1 MLLRILIMFFLTIQA
16 SFGVSIVLDGTK
28 NIISGSDCSTATYRF
43 GTTTSYNGENLDIIL
58 EVTEEDNEYL
68 GGACVDTQNGV
79 VSFHI
84 RDRDNSNNVASMDL
98 KFTVVKHN
106 TFTPVNVDTLTVT
119 NFDLDSNDN
128 GDTETDDV
136 YYKNPLET
144 LISSDSDVLLL
155 SGDFYNK
162 YDVKL
167 RGKSNGNCNDSATL
181 TELSCRAGAIW
192 KNTSSIYARVQNDN
206 AYGQYYNPYN
216 NDAHRL
222 IQFSFEYEDIA
233 PLISDNN
240 TSKDCGTYSFST
252 NSDSWIEGATHSQY
266 DNSLNIQKNISIPNA
281 SQLKIS
287 FSGATEEDYDYL
299 YIIDAN
305 GVEHAYSGDLNNKN
319 DLIIDGSSVTL
330 KFTSD
335 GSVAREGVTITI
347 ESLGCNEDYDFGDAP
362 NQYTHVSHKI
372 SPNLYLGNSV
382 PDAEADQQSSADA
395 SGDGDDDNDGAI
407 ELPTLTVGDNSY
419 TVPVKVFNNTGQ
431 TAYITAWIDFN
442 RNGTFEYEEALN
454 TNNLQIASSNNVQT
468 VNVTWDNFT
477 DGDTTAINS
486 AIAGKAIM
494 RIRLTTSRILRCDD
508 PHYKDNG
515 DYQDN
520 YFVSPDG
527 EVEDYEITI
536 EPPLPNVT
544 EPCGTLYYS
553 TVTNAWVEGTT
564 PVEYINNLDISKT
577 IEMNGTNSLRITVSG
592 EIEHGN
598 GADYDWVYVYD
609 ENGNEVYKDDGNLDN
624 TPFIVEG
631 NKVTITLHSDGG
643 ATEIGATVKIEGTSC
658 SESNTI
664 DNPTLSLNSNHS
676 ILEGNS
682 DTTDLVFP
690 ISLSKPAVEDI
701 VLHYEITD
709 INTTVNEDYILESN
723 LSILIPKDANSSSI
737 IIKVKGDMEI
747 ENNETFSLR
756 LVDATNAIVDSAIV
770 IGTIINDDSIR
781 PIGCLQTAWMF
792 QNKPTDINALNLVNG
807 QMSSV
812 KNNISDDNINAV
824 GFNKKDGY
832 FWGYNHT
839 KRDGTISRIGMNDQ
853 GDWIAEDFKIS
864 GLNGFV
870 SYVGDID
877 NNGHLYLK
885 VKGSGRRVVV
895 IDLDPNSPNYL
906 TKINDFNLNFNLD
919 TADWGFNPKDNKLYA
934 VNNGS
939 GTKYLYKIDPSNGHQ
954 LSKEDTLLT
963 ERRGFG
969 ASFFDANGFYYV
981 YDNRSGNIYRID
993 VANSPNAVLFATA
1006 DIVSLNDGAMC
1017 TDAEFKFDFGD
1028 LPENYPTN
1036 LESNGARHSLP
1047 TYGEPTIYLGAGVS
1061 HENNGK
1067 PSTNANLDED
1077 DDGVNLNNSSL
1088 QNKTIHSGET
1098 TTLQI
1103 TTHGVGYLSA
1113 WIDWNSDGDFN
1124 DTNEQI
1130 AQNIDGSSGLIT
1142 LNVIA
1147 PYNLSNSATYARFR
1161 YSYQENLTPIGSAID
1176 GEVEDYKINI
1186 EAEPIPIAEYRFDKC
1201 SWNGTVGE
1209 VKDSIGSINGTAHNN
1224 LTTNSGGKIQRAGA
1238 FNKSEEHYI
1247 DFGDNFNPNSDKFSI
1262 SIWFKSNTT
1271 DGEQIL
1277 YNKEGLYE
1285 AAIHN
1290 GYFQYAFQPHW
1301 AWDGGNSFPVEPN
1314 TWYHAVITYDG
1325 TKQRVY
1331 RNGVEVY
1338 NREETGGNI
1347 GSSSFNLLVGARNSN
1362 TPYNFFDGTIDEFKI
1377 YDGALSAKDI
1387 NLTYQNE
1394 KLGKNWNG
1402 TDREA
1407 VVCTPPSPIAEY
1419 RFDKCNFNGLT
1430 VEDSSGNNFNGTIA
1444 GDVKTSSEAK
1454 VVRSAHFKGGAVDA
1468 TLLGLNTSDGAKTT
1482 VSFWMNWNGSEA
1494 SGGGQNWGQIPIS
1507 WGEGSDSYNLHID
1520 VLRPNEDTTLQIGFN
1535 THNADNYGVDVEEYA
1550 HGWHHIVAIFNNG
1563 DVEGSKLYIDGVEQL
1578 LDSTPGRTPINSR
1591 AHVRNKLRIGG
1602 VKNSDQPYA
1611 FKDYLDE
1618 VKIFKG
1624 ELTQQRIIEIYN
1636 NEKVGK
1642 NWDGAN
1648 REDVVCEEAQEPFTC
1663 NQTLYISNRTELGT
1677 GSGDSGATWLH
1688 NFDAMGANYAAMGDG
1703 FVSND
1708 GGYNAIG
1715 YNVQNNFIYALYKN
1729 SLLQIDKNANVKN
1742 LGTVTGLP
1750 NHQLYA
1756 GEFDRDGYYYV
1767 TGTGDADNI
1776 MYKIDITQK
1785 KVIKTI
1791 TLSQSVQFWDM
1802 AIDATGEY
1810 FYTMLIQDTN
1820 GDFKNDKFAKI
1831 KISDGTITTIGNS
1844 HSDLSSYISLIFSDG
1859 QGKVIALSQDGKL
1872 YEIIPQS
1879 GKIYFTRPFAPL
1891 SYYNDGTSCPDA
1903 NITLPPHPPRLSINN
1918 ISELEGDSGETTFN
1932 FTVTADKPFDMMPMS
1947 GEMFYY
1953 RVVDGDGNE
1962 VVSPHGVAL
1971 SNDHDFEAQE
1981 GIGMGMN
1988 MFGDGVSV
1996 NIPVTVY
2003 GDNKIEKDEEF
2014 YVEIYS
2020 PQLPPMMSPKY
2031 IIDKNV
2037 GIGTIINDDAPNLS
2051 IERTNS
2057 NSVDNNT
2064 VKNRKS
2070 FYTQIAGK
2078 DFDYAIV
2085 SYEGE
2090 HPYAIKD
2097 TTVKVELIDNN
2108 STTANE
2114 VIYGA
2119 TYLYLS
2125 DENARFNITT
2135 LHDLEIQRASRNA
2148 IFKVSYLLDENGT
2161 LMHGAYNNEAE
2172 YNLTKSSNKNQETYG
2187 YSDNFAIRPA
2197 SYHIELNDV
2206 DRDNNSVTYATNDSG
2221 QNQELKLVA
2230 GYNYKLKA
2238 QAVID
2243 GNNSIARH
2251 YRTIN
2256 SKELNV
2262 TLNFDET
2269 GTTSCAD
2276 TNISQLENY
2285 SFFDGKLNKN
2295 LSHDNVGKYTLHIED
2310 INWTNID
2317 KDITLLGCVL
2327 GSSSNIADET
2337 GRFGC
2342 NIASDEG
2349 NNLNDIKMT
2358 FKPYKFEFINTNL
2371 SNINGNGKNY
2381 TYMSDLTHSQKMGL
2395 KLHSTIIAKGK
2406 NNTTLTNFTKGCE
2419 ATAVSLSSEF
2429 TVLSDTGEH
2438 NSSEN
2443 FLLFGVNKTVI
2454 HPQNILRINDDNS
2467 THLPLFNN
2475 LTLPKE
2481 SFLNENEG
2489 NSSIDILYNMQRNFN
2504 EASNPIQVNFL
2515 SLDAN
2520 ATEAKAM
2527 MTNKENTPKGEGAI
2541 PNSIRTF
2548 YFTRIAAEKK
2558 NFPKTNRKVVK
2569 TPLSVEIYCKV
2580 VGNRDWCD
2588 NTMNLKNIGR
2598 NTYKTDRGWY
2608 LAVEH
2613 NSTVDGKINSLISS
2627 NDSVVFKN
2635 ANPIADFI
2643 DGRVDNIETEY
2654 TNETLEGTNRADIA
2668 IDSDVWLRFNTKET
2682 VAGVS
2687 GHPSS
2692 YSVTFKSISNET
2704 GVGKRGYMLKQRPQV
2719 DRNGKMSW

>member
-1 MLLRILIMFFLTIQA
+1 
-16 SFGVSIVLDGTK
+16 
-28 NIISGSDCSTATYRF
+28 
-43 GTTTSYNGENLDIIL
+43 
-58 EVTEEDNEYL
+58 
-68 GGACVDTQNGV
+68 
-79 VSFHI
+79 
-84 RDRDNSNNVASMDL
+84 
-98 KFTVVKHN
+98 
-106 TFTPVNVDTLTVT
+106 
-119 NFDLDSNDN
+119 
-128 GDTETDDV
+128 
-136 YYKNPLET
+136 
-144 LISSDSDVLLL
+144 
-155 SGDFYNK
+155 
-162 YDVKL
+162 
-167 RGKSNGNCNDSATL
+167 
-181 TELSCRAGAIW
+181 
-192 KNTSSIYARVQNDN
+192 
-206 AYGQYYNPYN
+206 
-216 NDAHRL
+216 
-222 IQFSFEYEDIA
+222 
-233 PLISDNN
+233 
-240 TSKDCGTYSFST
+240 
-252 NSDSWIEGATHSQY
+252 
-266 DNSLNIQKNISIPNA
+266 
-281 SQLKIS
+281 
-287 FSGATEEDYDYL
+287 
-299 YIIDAN
+299 
-305 GVEHAYSGDLNNKN
+305 
-319 DLIIDGSSVTL
+319 
-330 KFTSD
+330 
-335 GSVAREGVTITI
+335 
-347 ESLGCNEDYDFGDAP
+347 
-362 NQYTHVSHKI
+362 
-372 SPNLYLGNSV
+372 
-382 PDAEADQQSSADA
+382 
-395 SGDGDDDNDGAI
+395 
-407 ELPTLTVGDNSY
+407 
-419 TVPVKVFNNTGQ
+419 
-431 TAYITAWIDFN
+431 
-442 RNGTFEYEEALN
+442 
-454 TNNLQIASSNNVQT
+454 
-468 VNVTWDNFT
+468 
-477 DGDTTAINS
+477 
-486 AIAGKAIM
+486 
-494 RIRLTTSRILRCDD
+494 
-508 PHYKDNG
+508 
-515 DYQDN
+515 
-520 YFVSPDG
+520 
-527 EVEDYEITI
+527 
-536 EPPLPNVT
+536 
-544 EPCGTLYYS
+544 
-553 TVTNAWVEGTT
+553 
-564 PVEYINNLDISKT
+564 
-577 IEMNGTNSLRITVSG
+577 
-592 EIEHGN
+592 
-598 GADYDWVYVYD
+598 
-609 ENGNEVYKDDGNLDN
+609 
-624 TPFIVEG
+624 
-631 NKVTITLHSDGG
+631 
-643 ATEIGATVKIEGTSC
+643 
-658 SESNTI
+658 
-664 DNPTLSLNSNHS
+664 
-676 ILEGNS
+676 
-682 DTTDLVFP
+682 
-690 ISLSKPAVEDI
+690 
-701 VLHYEITD
+701 
-709 INTTVNEDYILESN
+709 
-723 LSILIPKDANSSSI
+723 
-737 IIKVKGDMEI
+737 
-747 ENNETFSLR
+747 
-756 LVDATNAIVDSAIV
+756 
-770 IGTIINDDSIR
+770 
-781 PIGCLQTAWMF
+781 
-792 QNKPTDINALNLVNG
+792 
-807 QMSSV
+807 
-812 KNNISDDNINAV
+812 
-824 GFNKKDGY
+824 
-832 FWGYNHT
+832 
-839 KRDGTISRIGMNDQ
+839 
-853 GDWIAEDFKIS
+853 
-864 GLNGFV
+864 
-870 SYVGDID
+870 
-877 NNGHLYLK
+877 
-885 VKGSGRRVVV
+885 
-895 IDLDPNSPNYL
+895 
-906 TKINDFNLNFNLD
+906 
-919 TADWGFNPKDNKLYA
+919 
-934 VNNGS
+934 
-939 GTKYLYKIDPSNGHQ
+939 
-954 LSKEDTLLT
+954 
-963 ERRGFG
+963 
-969 ASFFDANGFYYV
+969 
-981 YDNRSGNIYRID
+981 
-993 VANSPNAVLFATA
+993 
-1006 DIVSLNDGAMC
+1006 
-1017 TDAEFKFDFGD
+1017 
-1028 LPENYPTN
+1028 
-1036 LESNGARHSLP
+1036 
-1047 TYGEPTIYLGAGVS
+1047 
-1061 HENNGK
+1061 
-1067 PSTNANLDED
+1067 
-1077 DDGVNLNNSSL
+1077 
-1088 QNKTIHSGET
+1088 
-1098 TTLQI
+1098 
-1103 TTHGVGYLSA
+1103 
-1113 WIDWNSDGDFN
+1113 
-1124 DTNEQI
+1124 
-1130 AQNIDGSSGLIT
+1130 
-1142 LNVIA
+1142 
-1147 PYNLSNSATYARFR
+1147 
-1161 YSYQENLTPIGSAID
+1161 
-1176 GEVEDYKINI
+1176 
-1186 EAEPIPIAEYRFDKC
+1186 
-1201 SWNGTVGE
+1201 
-1209 VKDSIGSINGTAHNN
+1209 
-1224 LTTNSGGKIQRAGA
+1224 
-1238 FNKSEEHYI
+1238 
-1247 DFGDNFNPNSDKFSI
+1247 
-1262 SIWFKSNTT
+1262 
-1271 DGEQIL
+1271 
-1277 YNKEGLYE
+1277 
-1285 AAIHN
+1285 
-1290 GYFQYAFQPHW
+1290 
-1301 AWDGGNSFPVEPN
+1301 
-1314 TWYHAVITYDG
+1314 
-1325 TKQRVY
+1325 
-1331 RNGVEVY
+1331 
-1338 NREETGGNI
+1338 
-1347 GSSSFNLLVGARNSN
+1347 
-1362 TPYNFFDGTIDEFKI
+1362 
-1377 YDGALSAKDI
+1377 
-1387 NLTYQNE
+1387 
-1394 KLGKNWNG
+1394 
-1402 TDREA
+1402 
-1407 VVCTPPSPIAEY
+1407 
-1419 RFDKCNFNGLT
+1419 
-1430 VEDSSGNNFNGTIA
+1430 
-1444 GDVKTSSEAK
+1444 
-1454 VVRSAHFKGGAVDA
+1454 
-1468 TLLGLNTSDGAKTT
+1468 
-1482 VSFWMNWNGSEA
+1482 
-1494 SGGGQNWGQIPIS
+1494 
-1507 WGEGSDSYNLHID
+1507 
-1520 VLRPNEDTTLQIGFN
+1520 
-1535 THNADNYGVDVEEYA
+1535 
-1550 HGWHHIVAIFNNG
+1550 
-1563 DVEGSKLYIDGVEQL
+1563 
-1578 LDSTPGRTPINSR
+1578 
-1591 AHVRNKLRIGG
+1591 
-1602 VKNSDQPYA
+1602 
-1611 FKDYLDE
+1611 
-1618 VKIFKG
+1618 
-1624 ELTQQRIIEIYN
+1624 
-1636 NEKVGK
+1636 
-1642 NWDGAN
+1642 
-1648 REDVVCEEAQEPFTC
+1648 
-1663 NQTLYISNRTELGT
+1663 
-1677 GSGDSGATWLH
+1677 
-1688 NFDAMGANYAAMGDG
+1688 MGANYAAMGDG

-2467 THLPLFNN
+2467 THLPPFNN

-2558 NFPKTNRKVVK
+2558 NFPKTNRRVVK

-2580 VGNRDWCD
+2580 LGNRDWCD